1 MNLTRRWMLRG
12 TVAMML
18 LPITRVWSASRG
30 AEVDIKRIGSQA
42 STKGPAEWFTGTV
55 RIDPLFDAPAP
66 GRAAGATVTFEPG
79 ARTAWHT
86 HPLGQS
92 LIVSA
97 GVGRA
102 QRWGGPVEEIRPGD
116 VVWFPPGEKHWHGAA
131 PTTAM
136 THIAIQEKLDG
147 KPVDWLE
154 HVTPEQYEGRSGGS

>member
-55 RIDPLFDAPAP
+55 RIDPVVRRARAQPRSRRERDIRAGGAHRMAHAPARSDADRYRWCRTSTALGWANRGNSARRRRLALA
-66 GRAAGATVTFEPG
+66 GRKAL
-79 ARTAWHT
+79 AR
-86 HPLGQS
+86 
-92 LIVSA
+92 
-97 GVGRA
+97 
-102 QRWGGPVEEIRPGD
+102 
-116 VVWFPPGEKHWHGAA
+116 AA